1 MSPELVPS
9 EHTCNTAELASG
21 PVRAHDSHVS
31 APHVVILGG
40 GFGGLAVARGLA
52 NAPVTVTLVDRRNHH
67 LFQPLLYQV
76 ATAALNPSDIA
87 YPIRS
92 VLAAQK
98 NARVLLAE
106 ARSIDVAQRRIAL
119 DGGELHYDILVVATG
134 ATHSYF
140 GKPWAT
146 YAPGLKSIEDALE
159 IRRRVFLAYE
169 AAERAADPTL
179 QRALLT
185 FVVVG
190 GGPTG
195 VELAGALGEIG
206 LQTLAHDFRRIDS
219 RQVKVVLVEGKDR
232 ILPAYPPKL
241 SAAAAAAL
249 ASRHVEVATGSMVT
263 RIDDRGIAFR
273 RDSDEERI
281 EAGTVLW
288 AAGVQASP
296 LAAMLGVATDRA
308 GRVEVGPD
316 LTVAGHS
323 DVFAIGDMARVVV
336 AGNEVP
342 GVAQGALQAGR
353 YVARVIA
360 AQAVATRRGQAPPV
374 RRPFRYRDK
383 GSMAAI
389 GRAQA
394 IVHKGAFAHSGFF
407 AWLLWWVVHIAAMV
421 GFRNRLI
428 VMFEWAWS
436 WATFSRGARLIT
448 GDVGPL
454 PPVIDVADDGTLATP
469 GAGLVQDG
477 RVRSSSGST

>member
-1 MSPELVPS
+1 M
-9 EHTCNTAELASG
+9 
-21 PVRAHDSHVS
+21 
-31 APHVVILGG
+31 ILGG

-52 NAPVTVTLVDRRNHH
+52 RAPVTVTLVDRRNHH

-92 VLAAQK
+92 VVAAQQ
-98 NARVLLAE
+98 NTRVLLAE

-119 DGGELHYDILVVATG
+119 DSGHLHYDVLVVATG

-140 GKPWAT
+140 GKAWAGH
-146 YAPGLKSIEDALE
+146 APGLKSIEDALE

-169 AAERAADPTL
+169 AAERAADPAV

-232 ILPAYPPKL
+232 ILPTYPPKL

-249 ASRHVEVATGSMVT
+249 ASRHVEVVTGSLVT

-273 RDSDEERI
+273 RDSAESSI
-281 EAGTVLW
+281 EARTVLW

-296 LAAMLGVATDRA
+296 LAAMLGATTDRA
-308 GRVEVGPD
+308 GRVAVGPD
-316 LTVAGHS
+316 LTVAGHPE
-323 DVFAIGDMARVVV
+323 VFAIGDMAQVVV
-336 AGNEVP
+336 DGGEVP
-342 GVAQGALQAGR
+342 GVAQGALQAGH

-360 AQAVATRRGQAPPV
+360 AEAAAARRGQAPPP
-374 RRPFRYRDK
+374 RQPFRYRDK
-383 GSMAAI
+383 GSMATI

-394 IVHKGAFAHSGFF
+394 VIYKGRIAHSGFF

-421 GFRNRLI
+421 GFRNRLV
-428 VMFEWAWS
+428 VMFQWAWS
-436 WATFSRGARLIT
+436 WVTFSRGARLIT
-448 GDVGPL
+448 GEVGPL
-454 PPVIDVADDGTLATP
+454 PPIVDVSDDGTIVAPDRLSVEESRPSATTAP
-469 GAGLVQDG
+469 Q
-477 RVRSSSGST
+477 